1 MAPVD
6 EEEPGER
13 LLRASEGRA
22 EESCKNP
29 DLPDVE
35 AGFSRASCRK
45 QRAGLKTAATKSVP
59 RDGFSHSL

>member
-35 AGFSRASCRK
+35 AGFSRALEK
-45 QRAGLKTAATKSVP
+45 QCAGLKTAATKSVP